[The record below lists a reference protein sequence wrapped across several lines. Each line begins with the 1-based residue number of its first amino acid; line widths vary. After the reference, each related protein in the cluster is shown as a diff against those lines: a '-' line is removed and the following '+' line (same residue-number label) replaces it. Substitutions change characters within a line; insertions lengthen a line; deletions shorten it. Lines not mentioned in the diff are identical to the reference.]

1 MSEFNYM
8 ELWALEEPMQK
19 PHDRRA
25 AEFGISI
32 DDIPVS
38 PVLTRFEDSL
48 NRIMEMYN
56 VFELEEDGIDVE
68 QLLDKY
74 TELQVMEYLKE
85 MGFENAVSMNEAEI
99 LQMCDD
105 WLEIIQLPKTKS
117 DFYLLKQFEET
128 PNGKVIDVSAFNTM
142 DFLRGQEDFEF
153 DKYRY
158 FTDKV
163 AEKAEDLAIM
173 HSCITDAEGRNNVRK
188 RFEALVNSKFG
199 NSASWLTARI
209 KECNDLGEMSE
220 LVDKLHEKNRQIRR
234 LQSIWNKYAYN
245 W

>member
-8 ELWALEEPMQK
+8 KFWALEEPMQR
-19 PHDRRA
+19 PHVKRA
-25 AEFGISI
+25 DELGISV

-38 PVLTRFEDSL
+38 PILTRFEDSL
-48 NRIMEMYN
+48 KRILEMYN
-56 VFELEEDGIDVE
+56 AFELEEEGINVE
-68 QLLDKY
+68 ELLDKY

-85 MGFENAVSMNEAEI
+85 MGFENAVSMNEAEN
-99 LQMCDD
+99 LQLCNE

-117 DFYLLKQFEET
+117 DFFLLKQFEET
-128 PNGKVIDVSAFNTM
+128 PNGKVIDVSAYNTW
-142 DFLRGQEDFEF
+142 DFLRGQEDWEF

-173 HSCITDAEGRNNVRK
+173 HSCISDAEGRNSVRK
-188 RFEALVNSKFG
+188 RFESLVNSKFG
-199 NSASWLTARI
+199 NYAARLTSMI
-209 KECNDLGEMSE
+209 KESNNMDIMAE
-220 LVDKLHEKNRQIRR
+220 LVEKLHKQNKQIRR
-234 LQSIWNKYAYN
+234 LQAIWNKYAYN